1 MTIYHLLGNNTNYQ
15 SKECTTNLHFEFS
28 NIVFII
34 GFSRFNGF
42 LGPTCRINPC
52 NPLNPMTNI
61 LIMWKFV
68 VYPIKM
74 RLINL
79 CVSL

>member
-1 MTIYHLLGNNTNYQ
+1 MTVCHLFGNNANYL
-15 SKECTTNLHFEFS
+15 SKECTTNLHFKLS

-34 GFSRFNGF
+34 RFNG
-42 LGPTCRINPC
+42 LRGLVRQVGLK

-79 CVSL
+79 YVSLYN